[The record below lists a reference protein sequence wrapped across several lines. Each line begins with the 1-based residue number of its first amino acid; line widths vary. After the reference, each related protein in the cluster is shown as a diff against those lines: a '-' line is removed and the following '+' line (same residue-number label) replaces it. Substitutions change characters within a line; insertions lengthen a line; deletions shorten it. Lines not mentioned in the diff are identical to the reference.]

1 MELSKQ
7 DTRALKGMAILL
19 MVLLHLFARK
29 DVEGLYFAA
38 PQWNGVPLVYYLA
51 LLGDACRPIYL
62 FVTGYAFYVMSNRPL
77 RESMRKNLFRILK
90 LYVNYW
96 VVFLLF
102 VPLFFIVR
110 PEQWQQIKAYM
121 LAMDFL
127 GLSNHVNGAWW
138 FVQIYILMVLLSP
151 LLLAIVKRVHY
162 IPLLLITGALY
173 LFSHLQR
180 YWSIID
186 FGQNNVLLYVN
197 NVGVLFGT
205 SVFSFVVG
213 ALFAKFKVYSRI
225 YRRLHKLPY
234 LQIGCLFG
242 FVILF
247 LFHMTIESSVIAP
260 LNAVAIICFYLL
272 LKKGPAVRRGMAY
285 ISSHSTNIW
294 LTHMFFYQT
303 IFSDLTFFPKYPPL
317 IFLWLIV
324 LCVAASLVIK
334 SITNPVFKW
343 IDSKQRRAAQASVAI
358 NA

>member
-7 DTRALKGMAILL
+7 DTRDLKGIAILL

-29 DVEGLYFAA
+29 EVGDLYITDPA
-38 PQWNGVPLVYYLA
+38 WNGVPLVYYLA

-77 RESMRKNLFRILK
+77 RESVRKNLFRILK

-96 VVFLLF
+96 IVFLLF

-110 PEQWQQIKAYM
+110 PEQWEQVKTYM

-127 GLSNHVNGAWW
+127 GLSNHMNGAWW
-138 FVQIYILMVLLSP
+138 FVQIYILMVLFSP

-162 IPLLLITGALY
+162 TPLLLIAGALY
-173 LFSHLQR
+173 LFSHMQR
-180 YWSIID
+180 YWAIID
-186 FGQNNVLLYVN
+186 IGQNNVLLYVN

-213 ALFAKFKVYSRI
+213 ALFAKYKVYSRI
-225 YRRLHKLPY
+225 YNRLHKLPH
-234 LQIGCLFG
+234 LQIVCLLG
-242 FVILF
+242 FVLLF
-247 LFHMTIESSVIAP
+247 LFHMAIESSVIAP
-260 LNAVAIICFYLL
+260 LNAVAIICLYLL
-272 LKKGPAVRRGMAY
+272 LKKGPAVRKGMAY

-303 IFSDLTFFPKYPPL
+303 IFPDLTFFPKHPVL
-317 IFLWLIV
+317 IFLWLIL

-343 IDSKQRRAAQASVAI
+343 IDSKQRQAVPASVAI